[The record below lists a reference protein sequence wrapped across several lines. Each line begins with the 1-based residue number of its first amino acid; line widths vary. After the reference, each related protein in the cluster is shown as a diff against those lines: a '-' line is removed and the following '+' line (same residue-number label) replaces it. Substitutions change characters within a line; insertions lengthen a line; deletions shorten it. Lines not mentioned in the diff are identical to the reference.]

1 MHALAHRPAVV
12 KSEASAAPANSGGA
26 MLAAGS
32 PSRTSGPRIA
42 QGNTG
47 VVFYKCKTC
56 MIVSTHSAPAPKP
69 RLPAATNA
77 RAFARFPVAASPSRA
92 PHPPHPALGPIQT
105 TPFSLATARLRCPS
119 SATILWKTASELA
132 RHCTQLDPKMNSSGR
147 FEASLRARRVRQ
159 WMCVVLGNG
168 ELDWVGAPQER
179 LPVALPRIAG
189 GASRYVSTHL
199 PL

>member
-56 MIVSTHSAPAPKP
+56 MIVSTHND
-69 RLPAATNA
+69 T
-77 RAFARFPVAASPSRA
+77 
-92 PHPPHPALGPIQT
+92 IQ
-105 TPFSLATARLRCPS
+105 PGNC
-119 SATILWKTASELA
+119 KTAVS
-132 RHCTQLDPKMNSSGR
+132 K
-147 FEASLRARRVRQ
+147 
-159 WMCVVLGNG
+159 LGDYLVENG
-168 ELDWVGAPQER
+168 V
-179 LPVALPRIAG
+179 
-189 GASRYVSTHL
+189 
-199 PL
+199 